1 MLNPTELK
9 AVIVQN
15 LNDPRLFSFQ
25 LFVTKLLDR
34 KVYGDGIPQYRITN
48 TLTDQP
54 VTSMADFIAAI
65 DPASLKP
72 EAVKNADALTGDRL
86 HPFRVILDNLKV
98 SVHRLSKEDSD
109 YIVSGKDDFK
119 MALYIN
125 YLSDADADLPL
136 KVFSFRLI

>member
-25 LFVTKLLDR
+25 LFVTKLLER
-34 KVYGDGIPQYRITN
+34 KVYGDSIPQYRITN
-48 TLTDQP
+48 TLTNQP

-72 EAVKNADALTGDRL
+72 EVVKNADALTGDRL

-125 YLSDADADLPL
+125 YLSDADVDLPL